1 MSDGHRAA
9 FRLAA
14 LALAAVMLGG
24 CALMHRNLEPP
35 QVTLKGLTP
44 ESMTAAGQVFR
55 TRLLLDNP
63 NAEDLRVVGG
73 QVNLAIGGVSA
84 GQAETIGKFTL
95 PANGSREVDLLV
107 SLDLLSALPTLL
119 RQFALGPAELD
130 YQLRGYVDLDVKAI
144 GRLPLK
150 SSGKVSMDDLL
161 RQAPGLMRRAPPRAG
176 GPL

>member
-1 MSDGHRAA
+1 
-9 FRLAA
+9 
-14 LALAAVMLGG
+14 
-24 CALMHRNLEPP
+24 
-35 QVTLKGLTP
+35 
-44 ESMTAAGQVFR
+44 
-55 TRLLLDNP
+55 
-63 NAEDLRVVGG
+63 
-73 QVNLAIGGVSA
+73 VSA
-84 GQAETIGKFTL
+84 GRAETIEKFTL